1 MMPAGAAPALLQLLG
16 PNPQPGLLSLAQWD
30 TVVRQGRSAGVLGR
44 LAAQVEAQDAWQAV
58 PAAPRAHLQSAWL
71 LVQRQQRELR
81 FEVQHIARAL
91 APTGVALVLL
101 KGSAYALGG
110 LQAGR
115 GRLVSDVDILVPRA
129 RLAAVESALLLAGW
143 GHTKHDAYDQQY
155 YRRWMHELPPLRH
168 IHRGTVLDVHHALL
182 PGQAPAQVAGLLQ
195 AVQTLAPGLQA
206 LASADQ
212 LLHSAVHLFHESEF
226 GQGFRG
232 LVDIDAL
239 LREAALQPDFWP
251 QLLARAQ
258 ALGWGWPLH
267 HGLRYAQALLASPV
281 PAEVLAALAP
291 SVGQAAWQRRL
302 RDGLYLRVLQP
313 PHPSSADRWT
323 PLARGLLYLQ
333 GQRLR
338 QPLHRLLP
346 HLARK
351 SLRAL
356 WSER

>member
-1 MMPAGAAPALLQLLG
+1 MTAWGAAPALLQLLG
-16 PNPQPGLLSLAQWD
+16 PAPQPAALSLAQWD
-30 TVVRQGRSAGVLGR
+30 AVVRQGRSAGVLGR
-44 LAAQVEAQDAWQAV
+44 VAAQIEAVQGWGGV

-81 FEVQHIARAL
+81 REVQHIAQAL
-91 APTGVALVLL
+91 APTGVPLLLL

-129 RLAAVESALLLAGW
+129 QLAEVESALLLAGW
-143 GHTKHDAYDQQY
+143 GHTKHHPYDQQY

-168 IHRGTVLDVHHALL
+168 IHRGAVLDVHHALL
-182 PGQAPAQVAGLLQ
+182 AGQAPAQVALLHQ
-195 AVQTLAPGLQA
+195 NAQPLAGDLWALAPP
-206 LASADQ
+206 DQ
-212 LLHSAVHLFHESEF
+212 LLHSAAHLFHESEF

-239 LREAALQPDFWP
+239 LRECAQQQDFWP

-258 ALGWGWPLH
+258 ALELRWPLH
-267 HGLRYAQALLASPV
+267 HGLRYAQALLHSPV
-281 PAEVLAALAP
+281 PPEVTAALAG
-291 SVGQAAWQRRL
+291 SCGQGAWQRRL

-313 PHPSSADRWT
+313 QHRGSADGWT
-323 PLARGLLYLQ
+323 PLARSLLYLQ

-338 QPLHRLLP
+338 QPLPQLLN
-346 HLARK
+346 HLLRK
-351 SLRAL
+351 SLRVL
-356 WSER
+356 G